1 MLRGPRAGFPWSG
14 PSSLHSPAL
23 PQLSP
28 PDMSS
33 TIDSSNIPT
42 DGTGKL
48 EITHIVKY
56 NSNSN
61 QKKKLGVIQLDP
73 WLEPHRDV
81 LKHRYQVVE
90 EWAKAIN
97 ETEGG
102 LDKFSK
108 VNDIPIDCYPLN

>member
-1 MLRGPRAGFPWSG
+1 
-14 PSSLHSPAL
+14 
-23 PQLSP
+23 
-28 PDMSS
+28 MSS

-108 VNDIPIDCYPLN
+108 VNGIPIDCYPLN